1 MTETGMAIWQMMLTK
16 LFSVT
21 KYKSSRLRQESGSLR
36 LIGQILTGA
45 ISSLWCTVHARCD
58 WVVYWEHVT
67 CNTLPPASPSWNR
80 RQFKW
85 LPNVSANE

>member
-45 ISSLWCTVHARCD
+45 ISSL
-58 WVVYWEHVT
+58 
-67 CNTLPPASPSWNR
+67 
-80 RQFKW
+80 
-85 LPNVSANE
+85 